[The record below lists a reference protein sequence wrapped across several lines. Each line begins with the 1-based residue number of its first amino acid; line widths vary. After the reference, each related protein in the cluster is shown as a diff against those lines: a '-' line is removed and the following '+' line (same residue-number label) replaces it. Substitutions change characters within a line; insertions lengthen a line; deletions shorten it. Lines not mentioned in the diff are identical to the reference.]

1 MAKAQEK
8 KVLSKSTL
16 RKSFL
21 NWFFWNGCSQQA
33 ESMLGMAFGQS
44 MAPVIDELYETK
56 EEKAAA
62 LKRHITLF
70 NTESQVGSVC
80 NGIAIGMEEQLA
92 NGIGSAESIQE
103 AKVALIGPTS
113 AIGDSLWV
121 ATIIPLL
128 LTICLTISNSLG
140 DSAWVGPLL
149 YIIVYPVGTFL
160 LSWKIFQLGYK
171 AGLEGVQRFMASGQL
186 DKIIRAVTILGLLV
200 VGALTAS
207 FVTCSLNIDIKTATK
222 VFDEASQAY
231 IDGSISVFNLDNLLN
246 TVFPK
251 IVPLALTV
259 FVYWLYTKKNW
270 KPIVIMLLIL
280 VLAAVLTAI
289 GYIPTIGAFVG
300 N

>member
-1 MAKAQEK
+1 MAKTPEK
-8 KVLSKSTL
+8 KTLDKKTL
-16 RKSFL
+16 RKSFN

-44 MAPVIDELYETK
+44 MAPVIDELYDEK
-56 EEKAAA
+56 EDKAAG
-62 LKRHITLF
+62 LRRHITLF

-92 NGIGSAESIQE
+92 NGVGTPEAIQE

-128 LTICLTISNSLG
+128 LTICLSISSALTN
-140 DSAWVGPLL
+140 SAWVGPLI
-149 YIIVYPVGTFL
+149 YIIVYPIGTYL

-171 AGLEGVQRFMASGQL
+171 AGLEGVQRFMVSGQL

-207 FVTCSLNIDIKTATK
+207 FVTCALNIDIKTATK
-222 VFDEASQAY
+222 VFDEATQSY

-289 GYIPTIGAFVG
+289 GYIPGIGAFA
-300 N
+300 